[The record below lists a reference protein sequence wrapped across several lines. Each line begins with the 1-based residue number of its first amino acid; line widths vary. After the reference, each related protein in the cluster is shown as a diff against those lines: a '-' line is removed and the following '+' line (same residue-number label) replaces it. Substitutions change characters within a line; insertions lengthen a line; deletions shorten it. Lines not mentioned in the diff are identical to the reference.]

1 MISLLRAEMIKVLRN
16 RVLMGF
22 FVWWAP
28 VGQGTFLIISIVIAL
43 LSKESARPMVMTSSH
58 QWTTDILSTWGLVTY
73 FPLNVFGRFL
83 PLAFMAVV
91 FAGEYEWDTWKNI
104 IPRSQRMRLILAK
117 YIVLTTL
124 VTLSLLL
131 TGLISAGGFAI
142 NHRILEMEYGPE
154 LNWEA
159 FSDFLVDYGQQF
171 LLGLL
176 SLLILAGFAALAAI
190 LTRSI
195 LGALL
200 ASVGFSIVEPMSL
213 SILMFMRS
221 ILNAPKIINIYMLTP
236 SFHIDNV
243 RSWFLLDIPLAASYV
258 PANTEISLGLSL
270 VVLMAWAFGR
280 SGLAILLFQRQDI
293 A

>member
-1 MISLLRAEMIKVLRN
+1 MFSLLRAESMKILKN
-16 RVLMGF
+16 WVLMGF
-22 FVWWAP
+22 LVWLVP
-28 VGQGTFLIISIVIAL
+28 VGQGAFLMISILIAL
-43 LSKESARPMVMTSSH
+43 LSKESGRAMAMASSH
-58 QWTTDILSTWGLVTY
+58 QWTMDMIGSWSLITY
-73 FPLNVFGRFL
+73 FPFNVFGRFL

-104 IPRSQRMRLILAK
+104 IPRSQRGRLILAK

-124 VTLSLLL
+124 VVVSILV
-131 TGLISAGGFAI
+131 TGLISAGGFAT
-142 NHRILEMEYGPE
+142 NHKILNMDYGPQ
-154 LNWEA
+154 LNWET

-195 LGALL
+195 LGGLL
-200 ASVGFSIVEPMSL
+200 ASLGLSVVEPMSL
-213 SILMFMRS
+213 GLLMFLRS
-221 ILNAPKIINIYMLTP
+221 ILNTPKIINIYMLTP
-236 SFHIDNV
+236 SFHIDNA

-270 VVLMAWAFGR
+270 IFLVAWAFGLTG
-280 SGLAILLFQRQDI
+280 SAVFLFQRQDI
-293 A
+293 T